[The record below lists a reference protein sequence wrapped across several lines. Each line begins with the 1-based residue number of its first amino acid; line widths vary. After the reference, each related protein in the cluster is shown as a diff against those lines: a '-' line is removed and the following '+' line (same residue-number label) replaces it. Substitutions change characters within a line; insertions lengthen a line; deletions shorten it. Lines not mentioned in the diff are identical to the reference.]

1 MPIFGGPISGT
12 ISDMDCILYRKSSG
26 IVTIGYSDTFANPQ
40 QCHCNR
46 SSLYSVPVLPRLIM
60 GPSSSMSSYQAS
72 LIGALIVCDLLKQ
85 VCNYGMRYFSRDQEY
100 PIPQALL
107 VAMLE
112 IIKFTIVFV
121 RTGGK

>member
-1 MPIFGGPISGT
+1 M
-12 ISDMDCILYRKSSG
+12 
-26 IVTIGYSDTFANPQ
+26 TIGYRDTFANPQ
-40 QCHCNR
+40 LCHCKV
-46 SSLYSVPVLPRLIM
+46 SLYSVTVLSPRLTM
-60 GPSSSMSSYQAS
+60 GPSSSMRSYQAS

>member
-1 MPIFGGPISGT
+1 
-12 ISDMDCILYRKSSG
+12 
-26 IVTIGYSDTFANPQ
+26 
-40 QCHCNR
+40 
-46 SSLYSVPVLPRLIM
+46 M
-60 GPSSSMSSYQAS
+60 GPSSSMRSYQAS